1 MSDDTWNRYIEA
13 LEELRRLK
21 SERQARIP
29 RPEGDRG
36 NAPNGRYANALTPR
50 APDTPAHVR

>member
-1 MSDDTWNRYIEA
+1 MCDTWNRYVEA

-36 NAPNGRYANALTPR
+36 NAPNGRYANDSTTR
-50 APDTPAHVR
+50 APDTPALAR